1 MVLLIIVP
9 SLSAQTETPA
19 VTPTP
24 GAPATFAVPATS
36 TVENESSE
44 PSVTSTSTP
53 RAPTSFIVP
62 TAAQGSSGAGN
73 AASDATAEADIEPT
87 AQPTSSV
94 TVFDVPPGR
103 YEGQIDAATPAVRY
117 RLSLQAGQIIMLTM
131 DTTSGDL
138 DPFLLLFDESETL
151 LASND
156 DVETGNRSAQIAFTI
171 PIEGTYLVEASR
183 FNQDANAGRGTYL
196 LTIDV
201 AGEGNVV
208 EPNDP
213 LSVPPPFNV
222 DYNLLNYDEFGT
234 GLFDEVNQ
242 TYYFALGGQKGDFV
256 RLTVKGTT
264 GDLVPTAAILDSDL
278 TIISRVAQQNER
290 ELVLYAALPETG
302 WYLIEV
308 GRESGRGDFFV
319 FAGRAAD
326 SILELGT
333 PIERTFTRDRNVFS
347 FIFTATIGDRIFA
360 SATADAPDAQLEV
373 TIFDLN
379 QNALSSRQAQSDR
392 VRIPSLVIPRS
403 GPYIIQVRE
412 NGGAVRT
419 TVSLDVRGI
428 PVDLTK
434 LNAIQAAYNE
444 RYTGTITNE
453 KPVDYYRLVGKAGEL
468 VTLSMATSE
477 GLDPYLI
484 LADANLNEL
493 AFNDN
498 VGVSGNAR
506 ITQFA
511 LPADGEYFILAT
523 RRELS
528 RGETQGSYTLDI
540 TVGEIT
546 LQQGAFSVTL
556 RWEGAADLNLFVRL
570 PDGQIVSWSNPTVE
584 NGAQLQ
590 IDSNTGCTTPTAQP
604 VEHIVRPGADL
615 PAGDYTVW
623 VWYQNV
629 CGPRLPAPFSLEI
642 RTRDTVLL
650 TLTPQ
655 QNPLPPALQSPAL
668 MPDQRYEAVFRVGRE
683 NAVLVSAGSLSSPS
697 PQQRASQ
704 GGDTAIFY
712 GQRLTGTLN
721 DEVFAQFYQ
730 FQGQE
735 GETITIRAERLT
747 GDLDP
752 IIVLRDAADRN
763 LAMNDDASSGTTN
776 SELTFTLPATGRYT
790 IAVTRFGLRDG
801 TTRGDYRIVV
811 ERRSFAPVG
820 EG

>member
-1 MVLLIIVP
+1 VDVVRKTGWLLWILLLIVIP

-19 VTPTP
+19 GPT
-24 GAPATFAVPATS
+24 
-36 TVENESSE
+36 
-44 PSVTSTSTP
+44 TSTP
-53 RAPTSFIVP
+53 RAPTTFVVP
-62 TAAQGSSGAGN
+62 TTSTT
-73 AASDATAEADIEPT
+73 SDPT
-87 AQPTSSV
+87 AQATSESTLQVTTQPGAQATSTV
-94 TVFDVPPGR
+94 TVFDVPSGR

-117 RLSLQAGQIIMLTM
+117 RIALQAGQIITLTM
-131 DTTSGDL
+131 ETTSGDL

-151 LASND
+151 LTSND
-156 DVETGNRSAQIAFTI
+156 DIAVGDRRAQIAFTI
-171 PIEGTYLVEASR
+171 PAEGSYLVEASR
-183 FNQDANAGRGTYL
+183 FNQEANAGRGTYL
-196 LTIDV
+196 LTIAV

-213 LSVPPPFNV
+213 LSVAPPFTV
-222 DYNLLNYDEFGT
+222 DYTLLDYEQFGT
-234 GLFDEVNQ
+234 GSFDEVNQ

-256 RLTVKGTT
+256 RLTITVTS
-264 GDLVPTAAILDSDL
+264 GDLLPTAAILDSNL

-290 ELVLYAALPETG
+290 ELTLYAALPQTG

-308 GRESGRGDFFV
+308 GRENGRGDFIA
-319 FAGRAAD
+319 FANRLAD

-347 FIFTATIGDRIFA
+347 FLFTATIGDRIFA

-379 QNALSSRQAQSDR
+379 QDALSSRQAESDR

-412 NGGAVRT
+412 NGTALRT
-419 TVSLDVRGI
+419 NVTLDVRGI

-434 LNAIQAAYNE
+434 LNAIPAAYNE
-444 RYTGTITNE
+444 RYTGTISHE

-468 VTLSMATSE
+468 VTLSMITSE
-477 GLDPYLI
+477 GLNPYLI
-484 LADANLNEL
+484 LADASLSEL
-493 AFNDN
+493 TFNDN
-498 VGVSGNAR
+498 VGLSGNAR

-523 RRELS
+523 RRGLS
-528 RGETQGSYTLDI
+528 RGDTQGAYMLDI

-546 LQQGAFSVTL
+546 LQQGVFSVTL
-556 RWEGAADLNLFVRL
+556 RWEGEADLNLFVRL
-570 PDGQIVSWSNPTVE
+570 PDGQIISWSNPAVE

-615 PAGDYTVW
+615 LTGDYTVW

-629 CGPRLPAPFSLEI
+629 CGTRQPVRFSLDI
-642 RTRDTVLL
+642 RVRDQALL
-650 TLTPQ
+650 TLTPNQ
-655 QNPLPPALQSPAL
+655 IPVLPPVPSLDLAPVQSPAL
-668 MPDQRYEAVFRVGRE
+668 TPDQRFETVFRVGRE
-683 NAVLVSAGSLSSPS
+683 NVVLVNTGSVSSPS

-721 DEVFAQFYQ
+721 DEIFAQFYQ
-730 FQGQE
+730 FQGQA

-752 IIVLRDAADRN
+752 IVVLRDAADRN
-763 LAMNDDASSGTTN
+763 LATNDDANASTSN
-776 SELTFTLPATGRYT
+776 SELMFTLPASGRYT

-801 TTRGDYRIVV
+801 TTRGDYGVVV
-811 ERRSFAPVG
+811 EQTSPGPVG